1 MLFVRRKQAGRTILG
16 GSMKTDL
23 KLSQLVSQL
32 DYISTLKK
40 DYLISTDDLSVHSNA
55 AESCIDIQ
63 GSTYVMQETARRQLS
78 ALCGIPYSYVKRIGC
93 SVTSYHKDKRIINRS
108 RYAFNGDCISRG

>member
-1 MLFVRRKQAGRTILG
+1 
-16 GSMKTDL
+16 MKTDL

-40 DYLISTDDLSVHSNA
+40 DYLISTDDLSVHSNT

-78 ALCGIPYSYVKRIGC
+78 ALCGIPYSYVKRIGKEYPELLDANYNELL
-93 SVTSYHKDKRIINRS
+93 SDIHKKS
-108 RYAFNGDCISRG
+108 W